1 MRRVE
6 DMKINGHSI
15 GIFRLVLTIFII
27 GIGPIS
33 LLSSCKKE
41 KKAII
46 GSFSD
51 PKEVPS
57 LSTFDVNTLISD
69 SGVTRYRIQAKEW
82 RVFDKADEP
91 YWYFPQGI
99 FVEKFD
105 SSFNTESFIL
115 SDTAIFYNK
124 LQLWKLR
131 GDVRIENM
139 QDERFFTE
147 EIYWNQQKRSIYS
160 DSAIHIE
167 RADRIIEGVGF
178 VSNEAMT
185 QYTIRHTTGI
195 FPINQYKNDEKGNR
209 SSTSRSP
216 RNNAKKYAPHK

>member
-1 MRRVE
+1 
-6 DMKINGHSI
+6 MKKETHSI
-15 GIFRLVLTIFII
+15 GISQLTATLILAVMILGSVFT
-27 GIGPIS
+27 
-33 LLSSCKKE
+33 SCKKE

-46 GSFSD
+46 DSFSD
-51 PKEVPS
+51 PKDVPS

-105 SSFNTESFIL
+105 SGFNTESFIL

-124 LQLWKLR
+124 LQLWRLR

-147 EIYWNQQKRSIYS
+147 EIYWNQQKKSIYS

-167 RADRIIEGVGF
+167 RSDRIIEGIGF

-195 FPINQYKNDEKGNR
+195 FPINQNRNEEESSHKN
-209 SSTSRSP
+209 SPSRNP
-216 RNNAKKYAPHK
+216 KNNAQKYAPKK

>member
-1 MRRVE
+1 
-6 DMKINGHSI
+6 MKIGHHSI
-15 GIFRLVLTIFII
+15 GISPLTVTIMLIVMASVSI
-27 GIGPIS
+27 
-33 LLSSCKKE
+33 LTSCQKE

-46 GSFSD
+46 ESFGD
-51 PKEVPS
+51 PKDVPS

-91 YWYFPQGI
+91 YWFFPQGI

-105 SSFNTESFIL
+105 SNFATESFIL
-115 SDTAIFYNK
+115 SDTAIFFNK
-124 LQLWKLR
+124 LQLWRLR

-139 QDERFFTE
+139 QNERFFTE
-147 EIYWNQQKRSIYS
+147 EIYWNQQKKSIYS

-167 RADRIIEGVGF
+167 RSDRIIEGVGF
-178 VSNEAMT
+178 ISNEAMT

-195 FPINQYKNDEKGNR
+195 FPINQDKSDEKKSKRTDTPR
-209 SSTSRSP
+209 SRE
-216 RNNAKKYAPHK
+216 NNAKKYTPKK